1 LGLDYDTG
9 EKPILVGYRGGQER
23 ALGCTKLQLSVQGVN
38 RLVPVYIVPNEAQ
51 EESMIV
57 GQPFTESPGVV
68 VVKDENLTITEKGEA
83 EYRVRLIKTPP
94 AINELGLDIGEVTSE
109 ERAQLDSLVNE
120 FR

>member
-1 LGLDYDTG
+1 MGLDYDTG
-9 EKPILVGYRGGQER
+9 EKPILVGYGGGQER